1 MSGIIYAD
9 YELVERAG
17 GTETT
22 ALFKGQHTLIPER
35 LRAVRMPQS
44 GSESVA
50 LTYKPERVKALF
62 GQLCQA
68 TAQVA
73 QVLDSA
79 LASERIAAERI
90 AFIEAIHFDADQS
103 PDSDK
108 QDYIVTEWVGG
119 GTLADKVAEGAMS
132 PRDALGLA
140 ACALEGLEF
149 AHGRGITHGNL
160 KPSNILLTSDGQPR
174 LADFGGNILQPG
186 VPPRFG
192 SIPYLSPEQL
202 EPGAEPDAR
211 ADLFSLTLILYEM
224 LTCKRAPRLLSAS
237 HLPSKVNPH
246 VSAACDALILQGL
259 QQDPR
264 QRFRSAREMR
274 ERLLQTL
281 EPTRDAARPPVTAQA
296 AVGAAQTAMAS
307 PQQTAQAFAAAGGR
321 PAENQSE
328 ANGSAETGAGDGLQN
343 GLQSDLQNDLRSDLL
358 NGREELFS
366 AQAGEAAPLTASV
379 AVVREPEPETAPA
392 PVVAQ
397 RRAGERRVNER
408 DGADMVWVPG
418 GTLQMGSEREAD
430 EMPVHSVAVAGFW
443 MYAYAVTQ
451 SQYLACIA
459 FLREQSGP
467 TAPQKPS
474 LFKRGDANGSRA
486 AAGVDWNYACD
497 YAAWAGGRLPTEAE
511 WEWAARG
518 PEGLLYPW
526 GNAWP
531 QGDNWQDNRANVSE
545 SGLYEQIDVGRYP
558 QGASWC
564 GALDL
569 LGNTFEWCSS
579 LYRPYPYV
587 SDDGREKARAGEA
600 HVLRGGSASTP
611 AHQVSGGARF
621 APSSNTALT
630 GFRLAIDAE

>member
-9 YELVERAG
+9 YELMERAG

-44 GSESVA
+44 GSESLT

-62 GQLCQA
+62 GQLCQI

-73 QVLDSA
+73 HVLDSA
-79 LASERIAAERI
+79 APSERGASERI

-108 QDYIVTEWVGG
+108 QDYIVTEWVAG
-119 GTLADKVAEGAMS
+119 GTLADKVAEGALS
-132 PRDALGLA
+132 LPASLTLA
-140 ACALEGLEF
+140 SDVLEGLEF
-149 AHGRGITHGNL
+149 AHGRGIVHGNL
-160 KPSNILLTSDGQPR
+160 KPSNILIAPDGQPR
-174 LADFGGNILQPG
+174 LADFGGNILEAG
-186 VPPRFG
+186 VPPRYG

-202 EPGAEPDAR
+202 EPGTDLDAR

-224 LTCKRAPRLLSAS
+224 LTGKRAPRLLSPT

-246 VSAACDALILQGL
+246 VSAACDELILQGL

-274 ERLLQTL
+274 DRLLQTL
-281 EPTRDAARPPVTAQA
+281 EPARSTARPLAASQA
-296 AVGAAQTAMAS
+296 AVAGPAA
-307 PQQTAQAFAAAGGR
+307 AQAFVTAGSGLADGQAA
-321 PAENQSE
+321 
-328 ANGSAETGAGDGLQN
+328 ANGSAEIGSKNGLQN
-343 GLQSDLQNDLRSDLL
+343 DTQNGLL
-358 NGREELFS
+358 NGREEAFS
-366 AQAGEAAPLTASV
+366 SELGQPAPLSAS
-379 AVVREPEPETAPA
+379 AVVVNESEPEPEPAPA

-397 RRAGERRVNER
+397 RRTGERRVNER
-408 DGADMVWVPG
+408 DSADMVWVPG

-430 EMPVHSVAVAGFW
+430 EMPVHSVDVAGFW
-443 MYAYAVTQ
+443 MYANAVTQ
-451 SQYLACIA
+451 TQYLACIA
-459 FLREQSGP
+459 FLREQLGP

-497 YAAWAGGRLPTEAE
+497 YAKWAGGRLPTEAE

-518 PEGLLYPW
+518 PEQLSYPW

-531 QGDNWQDNRANVSE
+531 DGDDWQDNRANVSE
-545 SGLYEQIDVGRYP
+545 SGLYEPIDVGRYP

-579 LYRPYPYV
+579 LYRPYPYA
-587 SDDGREKARAGEA
+587 SDDGREKPKAGEA
-600 HVLRGGSASTP
+600 HVLRGGSASMP
-611 AHQVSGGARF
+611 AHQVTATARF

-630 GFRLAIDAE
+630 GFRLVIDAQ